1 MFLDFETL
9 SKKDMYKMLTSTV
22 VPRPIAFVTSV
33 DKNGVVNAAPFS
45 FFNAMSSVPPIMAVG
60 VGRIDRSTPKNTAA
74 NILDT
79 KEYVI
84 NLVSEAIAPQ
94 MNECAVDMPAEMDE
108 LAEVGL
114 TAEPSEK
121 VAAPRIA
128 ESPVAYECRLHTPVD
143 VGDNSWIMLGSVV
156 GLRIHDEF
164 VDADKLYVLAEKM
177 NVVGRMHGRGWYAR
191 LTDRF
196 EMPRISL
203 EQWEADRAKRGAADD

>member
-1 MFLDFETL
+1 MFLDFENL

-22 VPRPIAFVTSV
+22 VPRPIAFVTTKSR
-33 DKNGVVNAAPFS
+33 DGIVNAAPFS

-60 VGRIDRSTPKNTAA
+60 VGRIDRTTPKNTAA

-79 KEYVI
+79 KEFVI

-121 VAAPRIA
+121 VAPPRIA

-143 VGDNSWIMLGSVV
+143 VGDSSWIMLGAIV
-156 GLRIHDEF
+156 GLRIHDAF
-164 VDADKLYVLAEKM
+164 IDADKLYVLAEKM

-196 EMPRISL
+196 EMPRMSM
-203 EQWEADRAKRGAADD
+203 EQWRDKRGRGG